1 MVADEAVSAD
11 LRRRRFQ
18 IPARLCKN
26 GPGIGVLPGDGPVV
40 GAFTHIATEGRKVL
54 VLTRKPDQSI
64 MIGDDIEITVLEVR
78 GEQVRLGIRAPRNV
92 AVHRK
97 EVFEQIQQ
105 GNRLPDVHTDAE
117 DLLVSGPCINP

>member
-1 MVADEAVSAD
+1 M
-11 LRRRRFQ
+11 
-18 IPARLCKN
+18 
-26 GPGIGVLPGDGPVV
+26 
-40 GAFTHIATEGRKVL
+40 L

-64 MIGDDIEITVLEVR
+64 MVGDDIEITVLEVR

-105 GNRLPDVHTDAE
+105 GNRLPDVHSESEEILPAGAC
-117 DLLVSGPCINP
+117 VNP

>member
-1 MVADEAVSAD
+1 M
-11 LRRRRFQ
+11 
-18 IPARLCKN
+18 
-26 GPGIGVLPGDGPVV
+26 
-40 GAFTHIATEGRKVL
+40 L

-105 GNRLPDVHTDAE
+105 GNRAPDVRPEPE
-117 DLLVSGPCINP
+117 DLVASGPCINP